1 MSDSGKRG
9 ATRAHE
15 DVILPHARTEDGRGV
30 HVLRKRGDTV
40 EAGVLR
46 ALEEGRPIHGEL
58 VRLERRPGTPLFD
71 VHVELDA
78 RPPSAEKRG
87 RPPKVAT
94 RAFRAGWDEIWG
106 RGRATDEEP
115 S

>member
-1 MSDSGKRG
+1 MSD
-9 ATRAHE
+9 RAHNDAPAAGE

-30 HVLRKRGDTV
+30 HVLRKRGDTI

-46 ALEEGRPIHGEL
+46 QLEEGRPLHGEL
-58 VRLERRPGTPLFD
+58 VRLVHRPGTPLFD

-78 RPPSAEKRG
+78 RPKRGERG

-94 RAFRAGWDEIWG
+94 KAFRAGWSEIWG
-106 RGRATDEEP
+106 RDDDEGEAV